1 VWVDD
6 STLAVLGRK
15 NATQVIRPWFVP
27 LGGPISA
34 GPELAGALSITTVN
48 GERGLVVT
56 TDNKRVLL
64 RAGNRWQRI
73 GSTTDVLV
81 PAR

>member
-1 VWVDD
+1 VDE

-15 NATQVIRPWFVP
+15 ASSQVIRPWLVP

-34 GPELAGALSITTVN
+34 GPEIPGAVSITTVN

-56 TDNKRVLL
+56 TDKHVVRI
-64 RAGNRWQRI
+64 RAGNRWQDI
-73 GSTTDVLV
+73 GDGTAFLV
-81 PAR
+81 PGR